1 MGPKL
6 ADRLGPRYVRRLIER
21 TWMDRLIIVVILFN
35 AVILGLATS
44 GSVMER
50 AGTAVHVADRMC
62 LWFFVTELLAKIY
75 AYRERFFVSRDPAS
89 GARNPEGWNLFDFF
103 IVGISVFGSETFSV
117 LRALRIL
124 RLFRAVSV
132 SERLRNTVESF
143 VRLFPKMGG
152 VFMLL
157 GLVHYV
163 GAVMAT
169 TLFAAEFPEWFGT
182 LGRSAF
188 SLFQIMTLE
197 SWSMG
202 IVRPVMAVYPFAWLF
217 FVPFVIVA
225 AYCVANLFVALI
237 VDTMQTAYH
246 GVEEVETNQY
256 RKEVLRRLEEI
267 ERKLDRQSG

>member
-1 MGPKL
+1 MSGNLIDGLRPQS
-6 ADRLGPRYVRRLIER
+6 VRSLIEQK
-21 TWMDRLIIVVILFN
+21 WMDRLIIIVILFN

-44 GSVMER
+44 NWVMER
-50 AGTAVHVADRMC
+50 AGTVVHTIDRLC
-62 LWFFVTELLAKIY
+62 LWFFVVELLAKIY
-75 AYRERFFVSRDPAS
+75 AYRKEFFVSKVPES
-89 GARNPEGWNLFDFF
+89 NGRNSAGWNLFDFF
-103 IVGISVFGSETFSV
+103 IVGISVFGSDTFSV

-169 TLFAAEFPEWFGT
+169 TLFAAEFPDWFGD
-182 LGRSAF
+182 LGKSAF

-202 IVRPVMAVYPFAWLF
+202 IVRPVMEVYPFAWLF

-246 GVEEVETNQY
+246 GQEVVETDEY
-256 RKEVLRRLEEI
+256 RKEVLKRLDEI
-267 ERKLDRQSG
+267 ERKLNSRPE

>member
-1 MGPKL
+1 MWQQFLDGLRPQ
-6 ADRLGPRYVRRLIER
+6 RVRSLIER

-44 GSVMER
+44 SWVMER
-50 AGTAVHVADRMC
+50 VGTFVHTVDRLC
-62 LWFFVTELLAKIY
+62 LWFFVLELLAKIY
-75 AYRERFFVSRDPAS
+75 AYRKSFFVSSDSRPND
-89 GARNPEGWNLFDFF
+89 RNSTGWNLFDFF
-103 IVGISVFGSETFSV
+103 IVGISVFGSDTFSV

-169 TLFAAEFPEWFGT
+169 TLFAAEFPDWFGT
-182 LGRSAF
+182 LGKSAF

-202 IVRPVMAVYPFAWLF
+202 IVRPVMDVYPFAWLF

-246 GVEEVETNQY
+246 GHEVVETNEY
-256 RKEVLRRLEEI
+256 RKEVLKRLQDIERRLDR
-267 ERKLDRQSG
+267 RKE

>member
-1 MGPKL
+1 MWQKFLNGLRPQQ
-6 ADRLGPRYVRRLIER
+6 VRSLIER

-44 GSVMER
+44 SWIVER
-50 AGTAVHVADRMC
+50 AGTIVHTLDRLC
-62 LWFFVTELLAKIY
+62 LWFFVLELLAKIY
-75 AYRERFFVSRDPAS
+75 AYRKSFFVSRDSRP
-89 GARNPEGWNLFDFF
+89 GDRNSTGWNLFDFF
-103 IVGISVFGSETFSV
+103 IVGISIFGSDTFSV

-169 TLFAAEFPEWFGT
+169 TLFAAEFPDWFGT
-182 LGRSAF
+182 LGKSAF

-202 IVRPVMAVYPFAWLF
+202 IVRPVMDVYPFAWLF

-246 GVEEVETNQY
+246 GREVVETNEY
-256 RKEVLRRLEEI
+256 RKEVLKRLQDIERRL
-267 ERKLDRQSG
+267 DRRRE

>member
-1 MGPKL
+1 MWLKL
-6 ADRLGPRYVRRLIER
+6 LNGLRPHQVRSLIER
-21 TWMDRLIIVVILFN
+21 PWMDRLIIVIILFN

-44 GSVMER
+44 NWIMER
-50 AGTAVHVADRMC
+50 AGTVVYAIDRLC
-62 LWFFVTELLAKIY
+62 LWFFVVELMAKIY
-75 AYRERFFVSRDPAS
+75 AYRKDFFVSKKPKS
-89 GARNPEGWNLFDFF
+89 GAGNSSGWNLFDFF
-103 IVGISVFGSETFSV
+103 IVGISVFGSDTFSV

-157 GLVHYV
+157 GLIHYV

-169 TLFAAEFPEWFGT
+169 TLFAAEFPDWFGT
-182 LGRSAF
+182 LGKSAF

-202 IVRPVMAVYPFAWLF
+202 IVRPVMEVYPFAWLF

-246 GVEEVETNQY
+246 GLEVVETNEY
-256 RKEVLRRLEEI
+256 RKEVLKRLDEIERRLESRPE
-267 ERKLDRQSG
+267 

>member
-1 MGPKL
+1 
-6 ADRLGPRYVRRLIER
+6 
-21 TWMDRLIIVVILFN
+21 MDRLIVVILFKT
-35 AVILGLATS
+35 VILGLATS
-44 GSVMER
+44 NWVMER
-50 AGTAVHVADRMC
+50 EDTVAHTVDRLC
-62 LWFFVTELLAKIY
+62 IWFVVVELLAKIY
-75 AYRERFFVSRDPAS
+75 AYRKEFFVSKDPES
-89 GARNPEGWNLFDFF
+89 NGRNSAGWNLFDFF
-103 IVGISVFGSETFSV
+103 IAGISVFGSDTFSV

-124 RLFRAVSV
+124 RLFRVVSV

-169 TLFAAEFPEWFGT
+169 TLFAAEFPDWFGD
-182 LGRSAF
+182 LGKSAF

-202 IVRPVMAVYPFAWLF
+202 IVRPVREVYPFAWLF

-225 AYCVANLFVALI
+225 AYCAANLFVALI
-237 VDTMQTAYH
+237 VDTMQTAHH
-246 GVEEVETNQY
+246 GQEVVETDEC
-256 RKEVLRRLEEI
+256 RKEVLRRLDEI
-267 ERKLDRQSG
+267 ERKLNTRPE

>member
-1 MGPKL
+1 MWWKL
-6 ADRLGPRYVRRLIER
+6 LDALHPQRVKYLIER

-44 GSVMER
+44 GWVMER
-50 AGTAVHVADRMC
+50 AGTFVYTLDQLC

-75 AYRERFFVSRDPAS
+75 AYRKKFFVSRDEDPD
-89 GARNPEGWNLFDFF
+89 GRNSTGWNLFDFC

-132 SERLRNTVESF
+132 SERLRYTVESF

-169 TLFAAEFPEWFGT
+169 TLFAEEFPDWFGT

-202 IVRPVMAVYPFAWLF
+202 IVRPVMEVYPFAWMF
-217 FVPFVIVA
+217 FVPFVVVA

-246 GVEEVETNQY
+246 GSEVVETNDY
-256 RKEVLRRLEEI
+256 RKEVLRRLEDL
-267 ERKLDRQSG
+267 ERKLDRQSE

>member
-1 MGPKL
+1 MWLKL
-6 ADRLGPRYVRRLIER
+6 LNGLSPHQVRSLIER
-21 TWMDRLIIVVILFN
+21 PWMDRLIIVIILFN

-44 GSVMER
+44 NWIMER
-50 AGTAVHVADRMC
+50 AGTAVHAIDRLC
-62 LWFFVTELLAKIY
+62 LWFFVVELLAKIY
-75 AYRERFFVSRDPAS
+75 AYRKDFFVSKKSES
-89 GARNPEGWNLFDFF
+89 GAGTSAGWNLFDFF
-103 IVGISVFGSETFSV
+103 IVGISVFGSDTFSV

-157 GLVHYV
+157 GLIHYV

-169 TLFAAEFPEWFGT
+169 TLFAAEFPDWFGT
-182 LGRSAF
+182 LGKSAF

-202 IVRPVMAVYPFAWLF
+202 IVRPVMEVYPFAWLF

-246 GVEEVETNQY
+246 GLEVVETNEY
-256 RKEVLRRLEEI
+256 RKEVLKRLDEIERRLESRPE
-267 ERKLDRQSG
+267 